1 MEIVLNRLWAI
12 ADKKS
17 QYIHIDMEAPIPS
30 RALGLTSCV
39 SLETVLQTNLPGICV
54 IQGPYMCFFT

>member
-30 RALGLTSCV
+30 RALRLTSCV
-39 SLETVLQTNLPGICV
+39 SLETVLQTNLPGI
-54 IQGPYMCFFT
+54 